1 MSPEQKNTKPGSKK
15 KKNRQRQLIN
25 LQNKIK
31 VRFDSQSLLNRSLT
45 HRSYINEVSSD
56 ISDNER
62 LEYLGDSV
70 LALVVN
76 EYLFKSYEK
85 YVEGDLAKIKS
96 AVVSEATLC
105 KIAEELNLGSYILMG
120 RGEEQS
126 GGRERASILANT
138 LEALIGAIYLDS
150 GLKSCKKFI
159 LGVIKKD
166 IERIDSQTYLR
177 DPKTTLQE
185 FVQKK
190 YKERPVYEVINETGP
205 DHQKEFTVR
214 LIINGR
220 DMMTGIGKSKRRA
233 EMEAAKK
240 LLEIIQ
246 TGEVSI

>member
-1 MSPEQKNTKPGSKK
+1 
-15 KKNRQRQLIN
+15 
-25 LQNKIK
+25 
-31 VRFDSQSLLNRSLT
+31 
-45 HRSYINEVSSD
+45 
-56 ISDNER
+56 
-62 LEYLGDSV
+62 
-70 LALVVN
+70 
-76 EYLFKSYEK
+76 
-85 YVEGDLAKIKS
+85 
-96 AVVSEATLC
+96 
-105 KIAEELNLGSYILMG
+105 MG

-190 YKERPVYEVINETGP
+190 YKERPVYEVRNESGP